1 MHTHSPAPC
10 LWGLSLVFFCSFLF
24 FILPTPFLYTSG
36 AISIAIIAILLP
48 ILLFVL
54 IFVKSKSFLKHFLIC
69 VLVGYYLFLLYL
81 CLILILLWSEFILTL
96 FYFCM
101 KSFTVG
107 QGNFLGHVKFSNDD
121 IIPMSFI
128 AICFN

>member
-10 LWGLSLVFFCSFLF
+10 LRGLSLVFFCSFLF

-36 AISIAIIAILLP
+36 AISIAIFAILLP

-69 VLVGYYLFLLYL
+69 VLVDYYLFSSISLSYSYIIVEWIYLNLL
-81 CLILILLWSEFILTL
+81 L
-96 FYFCM
+96 FLH
-101 KSFTVG
+101 K
-107 QGNFLGHVKFSNDD
+107 KFYRWARSLFRACQVLQWRYYSYVFHCN
-121 IIPMSFI
+121 ML
-128 AICFN
+128 